1 MKDRDR
7 RHERVKWGKQIK
19 CSKRITSQT
28 IKKSK
33 YDCIS
38 LFSHINI
45 FSILDIENI
54 LSKVLKLTHFRSR
67 FPFYPP

>member
-28 IKKSK
+28 IKKVNMTALV
-33 YDCIS
+33 YLVI
-38 LFSHINI
+38 
-45 FSILDIENI
+45 
-54 LSKVLKLTHFRSR
+54 
-67 FPFYPP
+67 